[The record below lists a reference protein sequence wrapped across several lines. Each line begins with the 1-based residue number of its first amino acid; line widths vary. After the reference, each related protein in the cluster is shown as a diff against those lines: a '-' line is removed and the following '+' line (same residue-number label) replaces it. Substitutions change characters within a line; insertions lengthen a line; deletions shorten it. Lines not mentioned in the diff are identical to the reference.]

1 MARRSRVWEAPARAA
16 LVRQWEASDEG
27 QAAFARRHG
36 VHPRTFWGWCR
47 PGARAAPAFVPVT
60 IVEAARAAVIVTI
73 VWPSGE
79 RVEVHGADSGV
90 LLAQAV
96 AALRQTC

>member
-1 MARRSRVWEAPARAA
+1 MARQSRVWEAPARAA
-16 LVRQWEASDEG
+16 LVRQWAASGEG

-47 PGARAAPAFVPVT
+47 RRDPVPAFVPVT
-60 IVEAARAAVIVTI
+60 IVAPTPAPVTVTI
-73 VWPSGE
+73 VWPTGE
-79 RVEVHGADSGV
+79 RIEVQGAESGV

-96 AALRQTC
+96 AALRQAC

>member
-16 LVRQWEASDEG
+16 LARQWAASGEA
-27 QAAFARRHG
+27 QAVCARRHG

-47 PGARAAPAFVPVT
+47 QRDYVPTFVPVT
-60 IVEAARAAVIVTI
+60 IVEPAPATVTVTI
-73 VWPSGE
+73 VWPTGERIEVQGAASGE
-79 RVEVHGADSGV
+79 

-96 AALRQTC
+96 AALRQAC